1 MTEENTVKAASKPRR
16 KGRRSREETNKIRA
30 SLGLTVKVAP
40 PKKDYRP
47 PAILPEKSKAKSQE
61 LLAAMLQGKSTLVVK
76 KVMDKAL
83 DDDDQDQMA
92 CLKLLIDRMI
102 PTSYFEKEN
111 KGNKG
116 ITIQIMGV
124 GEVGVKETD
133 EEETIEAEY
142 VSTDEYVEAEVEE
155 VGSNG

>member
-1 MTEENTVKAASKPRR
+1 MTEETIDTAKATKPRR

-30 SLGLTVKVAP
+30 ALGLTVKVAP
-40 PKKDYRP
+40 PKRDYTP
-47 PAILPEKSKAKSQE
+47 PAILPEKTKAKSQE
-61 LLAAMLQGKSTLVVK
+61 ILAAMLTGKSTLVVK

-83 DDDDQDQMA
+83 DDNDSDQMA

-124 GEVGVKETD
+124 GEVGIKENED
-133 EEETIEAEY
+133 EPIEAEY
-142 VSTDEYVEAEVEE
+142 VSTDEYVEEE
-155 VGSNG
+155 PIDG

>member
-1 MTEENTVKAASKPRR
+1 MTETIDTVKAAPKPRR

-124 GEVGVKETD
+124 GEVGIKENED
-133 EEETIEAEY
+133 EPIEAEY
-142 VSTDEYVEAEVEE
+142 VSTDEYIEEE
-155 VGSNG
+155 VIENG

>member
-1 MTEENTVKAASKPRR
+1 MTETILDTVKAPQKPRR

-124 GEVGVKETD
+124 GEVGIKENED
-133 EEETIEAEY
+133 EPIEAEY
-142 VSTDEYVEAEVEE
+142 VSTDEYIEEE
-155 VGSNG
+155 VIENG

>member
-1 MTEENTVKAASKPRR
+1 MDELIDTAKATLKPRR

-40 PKKDYRP
+40 PKRDYRP

-124 GEVGVKETD
+124 GEVGIKED
-133 EEETIEAEY
+133 DNEPIEAEY
-142 VSTDEYVEAEVEE
+142 VSTDEYTEE
-155 VGSNG
+155 EPIDG

>member
-1 MTEENTVKAASKPRR
+1 
-16 KGRRSREETNKIRA
+16 
-30 SLGLTVKVAP
+30 
-40 PKKDYRP
+40 
-47 PAILPEKSKAKSQE
+47 
-61 LLAAMLQGKSTLVVK
+61 MLQGKSTLVVK

-83 DDDDQDQMA
+83 DDNDSDQMA

-124 GEVGVKETD
+124 GEVGIKEN
-133 EEETIEAEY
+133 EEPIEAEY
-142 VSTDEYVEAEVEE
+142 VEE
-155 VGSNG
+155 EEESIG

>member
-1 MTEENTVKAASKPRR
+1 MTETIDTVKAAPKPRR

-83 DDDDQDQMA
+83 DDDDTDQMA

-124 GEVGVKETD
+124 GEVGIKEND
-133 EEETIEAEY
+133 EEPIEAEY
-142 VSTDEYVEAEVEE
+142 VSTDEYIEEE
-155 VGSNG
+155 VIENG

>member
-1 MTEENTVKAASKPRR
+1 MTETIDTAKAAKPRR

-30 SLGLTVKVAP
+30 ALGLTVKVAP
-40 PKKDYRP
+40 PKRDYSP
-47 PAILPEKSKAKSQE
+47 PAILPEKTKAKSQE
-61 LLAAMLQGKSTLVVK
+61 ILAAMLTGKSTLVVK

-83 DDDDQDQMA
+83 DDNDSDQMA

-124 GEVGVKETD
+124 GEVGIKEND
-133 EEETIEAEY
+133 NDPIEAEY
-142 VSTDEYVEAEVEE
+142 VSTDEYVEEE
-155 VGSNG
+155 EIENG

>member
-1 MTEENTVKAASKPRR
+1 MTETIDTAKAAKPRR

-30 SLGLTVKVAP
+30 ALGLTVKVAP
-40 PKKDYRP
+40 PKRDYSP
-47 PAILPEKSKAKSQE
+47 PAILPEKTKAKSQE
-61 LLAAMLQGKSTLVVK
+61 ILAAMLTGKSTLVVK

-83 DDDDQDQMA
+83 DDNDSDQMA

-124 GEVGVKETD
+124 GEVGIKEND
-133 EEETIEAEY
+133 NDPIEAEY
-142 VSTDEYVEAEVEE
+142 VSTDEYIEE
-155 VGSNG
+155 EEIENG

>member
-1 MTEENTVKAASKPRR
+1 M
-16 KGRRSREETNKIRA
+16 
-30 SLGLTVKVAP
+30 LT
-40 PKKDYRP
+40 
-47 PAILPEKSKAKSQE
+47 
-61 LLAAMLQGKSTLVVK
+61 GKSTLVVK

-83 DDDDQDQMA
+83 DDNDSDQMA

-124 GEVGVKETD
+124 GEVGIKEND
-133 EEETIEAEY
+133 QEPIEAEY
-142 VSTDEYVEAEVEE
+142 VSTDEYIEQEE
-155 VGSNG
+155 VD

>member
-1 MTEENTVKAASKPRR
+1 MTETIDTVKAAPKPRR

-124 GEVGVKETD
+124 GEVGIKENED
-133 EEETIEAEY
+133 EPIEAEY
-142 VSTDEYVEAEVEE
+142 VSTDEYIEEEVE
-155 VGSNG
+155 SNG

>member
-1 MTEENTVKAASKPRR
+1 MTETIDTAKATQKPRR

-30 SLGLTVKVAP
+30 ALGLTVKVAP
-40 PKKDYRP
+40 PKRDYTP
-47 PAILPEKSKAKSQE
+47 PAILPEKTKAKSQE
-61 LLAAMLQGKSTLVVK
+61 ILAAMLTGKSTLVVK

-83 DDDDQDQMA
+83 DDNDSDQMA

-124 GEVGVKETD
+124 GEVGIKENED
-133 EEETIEAEY
+133 EPIEAEY
-142 VSTDEYVEAEVEE
+142 VEE
-155 VGSNG
+155 EEIENG

>member
-1 MTEENTVKAASKPRR
+1 MEETILDTAKATQKPRR

-30 SLGLTVKVAP
+30 ALGLTVKVAP
-40 PKKDYRP
+40 PKRDYTP
-47 PAILPEKSKAKSQE
+47 PAILPEKTKAKSQE
-61 LLAAMLQGKSTLVVK
+61 ILAAMLTGKSTLVVK

-83 DDDDQDQMA
+83 DDNDSDQMA

-124 GEVGVKETD
+124 GEVGIKEND
-133 EEETIEAEY
+133 EEPIEAEY
-142 VSTDEYVEAEVEE
+142 VSTDEYVEEE
-155 VGSNG
+155 PIDG

>member
-1 MTEENTVKAASKPRR
+1 MTETILDTVKAPQKPRR

-124 GEVGVKETD
+124 GEVGVKET
-133 EEETIEAEY
+133 EEEEPIEAEY
-142 VSTDEYVEAEVEE
+142 IEEE
-155 VGSNG
+155 VIENG

>member
-1 MTEENTVKAASKPRR
+1 MKEVIDTAKATQKPRR

-40 PKKDYRP
+40 PKRDYRP

-83 DDDDQDQMA
+83 DDNDSDQMA

-124 GEVGVKETD
+124 GEVGIKENDD
-133 EEETIEAEY
+133 EPIEAEY
-142 VSTDEYVEAEVEE
+142 TEE
-155 VGSNG
+155 EPIDG

>member
-1 MTEENTVKAASKPRR
+1 MEETIDTAKATKPRR

-124 GEVGVKETD
+124 GEVGIKEN
-133 EEETIEAEY
+133 EEPIEAEY
-142 VSTDEYVEAEVEE
+142 VSTDDYVEEE
-155 VGSNG
+155 VIENG

>member
-1 MTEENTVKAASKPRR
+1 MTETIDTVKAAPKPRR

-83 DDDDQDQMA
+83 DDDDSDQMA

-124 GEVGVKETD
+124 GEVGIK
-133 EEETIEAEY
+133 EEEEEDEPFEAEY
-142 VSTDEYVEAEVEE
+142 VSTDEYVEEGIE
-155 VGSNG
+155 SNG

>member
-1 MTEENTVKAASKPRR
+1 MTETIDTVKAAPKPRR

-142 VSTDEYVEAEVEE
+142 VSTDEYIEEE
-155 VGSNG
+155 VIENG

>member
-1 MTEENTVKAASKPRR
+1 MDTESLSEKVVKPKR

-40 PKKDYRP
+40 PKRDYSP
-47 PAILPEKSKAKSQE
+47 PAILPEKTKAKAQE
-61 LLAAMLQGKSTLVVK
+61 ILANMLQGKSTQVVQ

-83 DDDDQDQMA
+83 DDDDSDQMA
-92 CLKLLIDRMI
+92 CLKILLDRMI

-124 GEVGVKETD
+124 GEVAINDAQQIDDAPIDTEF
-133 EEETIEAEY
+133 E
-142 VSTDEYVEAEVEE
+142 EVE
-155 VGSNG
+155 

>member
-1 MTEENTVKAASKPRR
+1 MTETIDTVKAAPKPRR

-124 GEVGVKETD
+124 GEVGVKETED
-133 EEETIEAEY
+133 EPIEAEY
-142 VSTDEYVEAEVEE
+142 ISTDEYIEEE
-155 VGSNG
+155 VIENG

>member
-1 MTEENTVKAASKPRR
+1 MTETILDTVKAAPKPRR

-124 GEVGVKETD
+124 GEVGIKENED
-133 EEETIEAEY
+133 EPIEAEY
-142 VSTDEYVEAEVEE
+142 VSTDEYIEEE
-155 VGSNG
+155 VIENG

>member
-1 MTEENTVKAASKPRR
+1 MNETIDTTTKASKPRR

-30 SLGLTVKVAP
+30 ALGLTVKVAP
-40 PKKDYRP
+40 PKRDYSP
-47 PAILPEKSKAKSQE
+47 PAILPEKTKAKSQE
-61 LLAAMLQGKSTLVVK
+61 ILAAMLQGKSSLVVK

-83 DDDDQDQMA
+83 DDNDSDQMA

-124 GEVGVKETD
+124 GDVGIKESED
-133 EEETIEAEY
+133 EPIEAEY
-142 VSTDEYVEAEVEE
+142 IEEEEEIGEA
-155 VGSNG
+155 S